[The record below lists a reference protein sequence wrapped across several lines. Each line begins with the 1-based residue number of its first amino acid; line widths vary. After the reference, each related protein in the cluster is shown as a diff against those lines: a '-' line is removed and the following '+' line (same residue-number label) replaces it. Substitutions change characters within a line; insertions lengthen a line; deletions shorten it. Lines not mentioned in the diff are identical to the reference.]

1 MAVYPQPVFL
11 RRMEEGQRDHLRKD
25 PRITS
30 PETRRA
36 TTGVDLLIPQCANTN
51 IRSPAVT
58 WKSPYQIG
66 LVPCS
71 FHFRC
76 SLLRVHLRSSLTY
89 IRNPGLSAVGVLSL
103 VWSQDLGEQCCSA
116 KGTIMFLQTHRSIR
130 IHSMHFTRAIKF
142 YMLLSEIPN
151 TANYPPK

>member
-1 MAVYPQPVFL
+1 
-11 RRMEEGQRDHLRKD
+11 MEEGQRDHHRKD
-25 PRITS
+25 PCVTS

-36 TTGVDLLIPQCANTN
+36 TIGVDLLIPQCANTD

-58 WKSPYQIG
+58 WQSPYQIG
-66 LVPCS
+66 QVPCP

-76 SLLRVHLRSSLTY
+76 SVMGERGSLLRVHLRSSLTY
-89 IRNPGLSAVGVLSL
+89 IRHPGLSAVGVLSL
-103 VWSQDLGEQCCSA
+103 VWSQDLGKQCCSA